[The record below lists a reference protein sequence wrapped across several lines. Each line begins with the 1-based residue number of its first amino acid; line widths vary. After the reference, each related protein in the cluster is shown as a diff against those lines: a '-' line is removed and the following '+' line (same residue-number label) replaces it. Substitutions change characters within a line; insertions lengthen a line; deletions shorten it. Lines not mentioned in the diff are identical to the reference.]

1 MKEVR
6 ANGFGGRVA
15 AEPNGPIRGLRKEYT
30 IINEESDGY
39 TLFNTTDERGA
50 SKRRGIVAAL
60 AAVAM
65 LVPLAFAPSATAAE
79 GDYSGG
85 IKGEYN
91 ALGIAA
97 GVATEAYS
105 GLNSQ
110 ERQDTVLANFN
121 QITPENSMKPEGWY
135 DGNHEFAMSDNT
147 RSLLKFASDNNI
159 RIYGHVLVWH
169 SQTPDW
175 FFQADEW
182 CEDTNNTAG
191 VTSCPLA
198 DKATM
203 QERQRQHIEN
213 VAKAISDEFGPFGS
227 DTNPVVAFDVVN
239 ETVNDT
245 DNPDTNG
252 MRNSLWYQT
261 YDGEDYIY
269 DAFENANT
277 YFNEVY
283 ADPSDDHPVTLFIN
297 DYNTEQ
303 SGKRTRYAALLDRMV
318 AEGVPFDGI
327 GHQFHVTLTTA
338 TSNLEAALTD
348 MERFN
353 KKQAITELDVTTGTP
368 VTEAKLIEQ
377 GQYYYEVN
385 QIIHRH
391 AAQLFSVTVWGLID
405 GLSWRSGEGAPL
417 LFDDNLEKKPA
428 YIGYIGDS
436 ANLPE
441 PLKSMNAFKDDAVGI
456 DSALPGTVA
465 ESGASSPWERL
476 SLVEMTPSA
485 NGAVSGS
492 FNVYWKDGSLVVYA
506 DVADVSAADD
516 DTVTVRVGDSE
527 YTIGRNGVTGGEG
540 VQANVVSSDA
550 GYEVV
555 ADIPYTGAEKDI
567 VEMNVIAT
575 DSATTETSAW
585 STNDTG
591 AVTLAEPLS
600 YTEAVKVPADA
611 QAPVVD
617 ADPSDPVWAEANE
630 VPVDKVTAATPS
642 PEATATAKTLW
653 SDGKLYVLME
663 VTDADID
670 LTNSN
675 PWEKDSVEVYID
687 RGNTKSG
694 QYTND
699 IQQIRVSADGA
710 ELSFGSGASEDVQK
724 SMVQTAGTI
733 VDGGY
738 VVEMA
743 IDLGTAEAGTFEGVD
758 FQINDAKNGAR
769 IGIRNWADPTGAGY
783 QTASHWGVLRLL
795 ADSSE
800 TETPGGEETPGGG
813 TDKPGDEKPQPSD
826 DADNDDKMPQ
836 TGSAVIGVAVVAL
849 LLVAAGCGLVIA
861 RRR

>member
-1 MKEVR
+1 M
-6 ANGFGGRVA
+6 
-15 AEPNGPIRGLRKEYT
+15 
-30 IINEESDGY
+30 D

-60 AAVAM
+60 AAAAM
-65 LVPLAFAPSATAAE
+65 LVPLAFAPTAMAADP
-79 GDYSGG
+79 DYPGG

-91 ALGIAA
+91 PLGINA
-97 GVATEAYS
+97 GVAIETYT
-105 GLNSQ
+105 LN
-110 ERQDTVLANFN
+110 QDKEKALVENFD
-121 QITPENSMKPEGWY
+121 QITPENSLKPEGWY
-135 DGNHEFAMSDNT
+135 DDQHNFRMSPDARN
-147 RSLLKFASDNNI
+147 LLTFASENGI
-159 RIYGHVLVWH
+159 KVYGHVLVWH

-175 FFQADEW
+175 FFQADEG
-182 CEDTNNTAG
+182 CHDTNDNPG

-203 QERQRQHIEN
+203 QERQRKHIEN
-213 VAKAISDEFGPFGS
+213 VAEAISEEFGKFGS
-227 DTNPVVAFDVVN
+227 PTNPVVAFDVVN
-239 ETVNDT
+239 ETVNDG
-245 DNPDTNG
+245 DDPATNG

-261 YDGEDYIY
+261 YGGEDYIY
-269 DAFENANT
+269 DAFRNANT
-277 YFNEVY
+277 YLNDVY
-283 ADPSDDHPVTLFIN
+283 AADDAEHPVTLFIN
-297 DYNTEQ
+297 DYSTEQ
-303 SGKRTRYAALLDRMV
+303 AGKRSRYKALLERMIQQ
-318 AEGVPFDGI
+318 GVPFDGI
-327 GHQFHVTLTTA
+327 GHQFHVSLTTA
-338 TSNLEAALTD
+338 SSNLDDALTD
-348 MERFN
+348 MSSLG
-353 KKQAITELDVTTGTP
+353 KKQAITELDVATGTP

-377 GQYYYEVN
+377 GRYYYDVN

-391 AAQLFSVTVWGLID
+391 ADQLFSVSVWGLSD
-405 GLSWRSGEGAPL
+405 DQSWRNKEGAPL
-417 LFDDNLEKKPA
+417 LFDENLNRKPA
-428 YIGYIGDS
+428 YVGYIGDED
-436 ANLPE
+436 NLPE
-441 PLKSMNAFKDDAVGI
+441 PMKSAIVFKDP
-456 DSALPGTVA
+456 SATVNSPLPGT
-465 ESGASSPWERL
+465 EPRNGASSPWERL
-476 SLVEMTPSA
+476 PLIELNASEDGPVAGRFNAYWNDDALTVYVD
-485 NGAVSGS
+485 AVDATKS
-492 FNVYWKDGSLVVYA
+492 DGDS
-506 DVADVSAADD
+506 
-516 DTVTVRVGDSE
+516 VTVRVGDAE
-527 YTIGRNGVTGGEG
+527 YVIGRSSGPAAAGVASKVVEG
-540 VQANVVSSDA
+540 DG
-550 GYEVV
+550 GYELVV
-555 ADIPYTGAEKDI
+555 TVPCPDAVDENAAVGL
-567 VEMNVIAT
+567 NVIVKDG
-575 DSATTETSAW
+575 DSGQAAAW
-585 STNDTG
+585 DTNPTG
-591 AVTLAEPLS
+591 MVTLVEPLS

-611 QAPVVD
+611 EAPKID
-617 ADPSDPVWAEANE
+617 ADASDAAWDDAVE
-630 VPVDKVTAATPS
+630 VALDKVTSGT

-724 SMVQTAGTI
+724 SMVQTAGKL

-743 IDLGTAEAGTFEGVD
+743 INLGTAEAGTFEGVD

-795 ADSSE
+795 ADPSE
-800 TETPGGEETPGGG
+800 TETPGGEDPETPGDEETPGG
-813 TDKPGDEKPQPSD
+813 DAEKPGDEKPRPSD

>member
-1 MKEVR
+1 
-6 ANGFGGRVA
+6 
-15 AEPNGPIRGLRKEYT
+15 
-30 IINEESDGY
+30 
-39 TLFNTTDERGA
+39 
-50 SKRRGIVAAL
+50 
-60 AAVAM
+60 
-65 LVPLAFAPSATAAE
+65 
-79 GDYSGG
+79 
-85 IKGEYN
+85 
-91 ALGIAA
+91 
-97 GVATEAYS
+97 
-105 GLNSQ
+105 
-110 ERQDTVLANFN
+110 
-121 QITPENSMKPEGWY
+121 
-135 DGNHEFAMSDNT
+135 
-147 RSLLKFASDNNI
+147 
-159 RIYGHVLVWH
+159 
-169 SQTPDW
+169 
-175 FFQADEW
+175 
-182 CEDTNNTAG
+182 
-191 VTSCPLA
+191 
-198 DKATM
+198 
-203 QERQRQHIEN
+203 
-213 VAKAISDEFGPFGS
+213 
-227 DTNPVVAFDVVN
+227 
-239 ETVNDT
+239 
-245 DNPDTNG
+245 
-252 MRNSLWYQT
+252 
-261 YDGEDYIY
+261 
-269 DAFENANT
+269 
-277 YFNEVY
+277 
-283 ADPSDDHPVTLFIN
+283 
-297 DYNTEQ
+297 
-303 SGKRTRYAALLDRMV
+303 
-318 AEGVPFDGI
+318 
-327 GHQFHVTLTTA
+327 
-338 TSNLEAALTD
+338 
-348 MERFN
+348 
-353 KKQAITELDVTTGTP
+353 
-368 VTEAKLIEQ
+368 
-377 GQYYYEVN
+377 
-385 QIIHRH
+385 
-391 AAQLFSVTVWGLID
+391 
-405 GLSWRSGEGAPL
+405 
-417 LFDDNLEKKPA
+417 
-428 YIGYIGDS
+428 
-436 ANLPE
+436 
-441 PLKSMNAFKDDAVGI
+441 MNAFKDDAVGI

-516 DTVTVRVGDSE
+516 DTVTVRVGDAE

-769 IGIRNWADPTGAGY
+769 IGVRNWPIRPAPAIRRRPIGACCVCWPIPPKPRPPAARRPLGGVPT
-783 QTASHWGVLRLL
+783 SL
-795 ADSSE
+795 ATRSRSLPTMLTTTTRCRRPVPRSSE
-800 TETPGGEETPGGG
+800 SPWWRCCWLPPDAGWSSLGVDETCTP
-813 TDKPGDEKPQPSD
+813 
-826 DADNDDKMPQ
+826 A
-836 TGSAVIGVAVVAL
+836 SAPNRFGPCK
-849 LLVAAGCGLVIA
+849 AGRQDRKRVHKLRA
-861 RRR
+861 

>member
-1 MKEVR
+1 MW
-6 ANGFGGRVA
+6 
-15 AEPNGPIRGLRKEYT
+15 GL
-30 IINEESDGY
+30 
-39 TLFNTTDERGA
+39 
-50 SKRRGIVAAL
+50 
-60 AAVAM
+60 
-65 LVPLAFAPSATAAE
+65 
-79 GDYSGG
+79 
-85 IKGEYN
+85 
-91 ALGIAA
+91 
-97 GVATEAYS
+97 
-105 GLNSQ
+105 
-110 ERQDTVLANFN
+110 
-121 QITPENSMKPEGWY
+121 
-135 DGNHEFAMSDNT
+135 
-147 RSLLKFASDNNI
+147 
-159 RIYGHVLVWH
+159 
-169 SQTPDW
+169 
-175 FFQADEW
+175 
-182 CEDTNNTAG
+182 
-191 VTSCPLA
+191 
-198 DKATM
+198 
-203 QERQRQHIEN
+203 
-213 VAKAISDEFGPFGS
+213 
-227 DTNPVVAFDVVN
+227 
-239 ETVNDT
+239 
-245 DNPDTNG
+245 
-252 MRNSLWYQT
+252 
-261 YDGEDYIY
+261 
-269 DAFENANT
+269 
-277 YFNEVY
+277 
-283 ADPSDDHPVTLFIN
+283 SDD
-297 DYNTEQ
+297 Q
-303 SGKRTRYAALLDRMV
+303 
-318 AEGVPFDGI
+318 
-327 GHQFHVTLTTA
+327 
-338 TSNLEAALTD
+338 
-348 MERFN
+348 
-353 KKQAITELDVTTGTP
+353 
-368 VTEAKLIEQ
+368 
-377 GQYYYEVN
+377 
-385 QIIHRH
+385 
-391 AAQLFSVTVWGLID
+391 
-405 GLSWRSGEGAPL
+405 SWRNKEGAPL

-506 DVADVSAADD
+506 DVADASAADD
-516 DTVTVRVGDSE
+516 DTVTVRVGDAE

-617 ADPSDPVWAEANE
+617 ADPSDSVWAEANE

-694 QYTND
+694 QYTDD

-724 SMVQTAGTI
+724 SMVQTAGKI

-743 IDLGTAEAGTFEGVD
+743 INLGTAEAGTFEGVD

-795 ADSSE
+795 ADPSE
-800 TETPGGEETPGGG
+800 TETPGGEDPETPGDEETPGG
-813 TDKPGDEKPQPSD
+813 DAEKPGDEKPRPSD
-826 DADNDDKMPQ
+826 DADNDGKMPQ

>member
-1 MKEVR
+1 M
-6 ANGFGGRVA
+6 
-15 AEPNGPIRGLRKEYT
+15 
-30 IINEESDGY
+30 D

-60 AAVAM
+60 AAAAM
-65 LVPLAFAPSATAAE
+65 LVPLAFAPSAMAADP
-79 GDYSGG
+79 DYPGG

-91 ALGIAA
+91 PLGINA
-97 GVATEAYS
+97 GVAIETYT
-105 GLNSQ
+105 LN
-110 ERQDTVLANFN
+110 QDKEKALVENFN
-121 QITPENSMKPEGWY
+121 QITPENSLKPEGWY
-135 DGNHEFAMSDNT
+135 DDQHNFRMSDDA
-147 RSLLKFASDNNI
+147 RSLLTFASKNGI
-159 RIYGHVLVWH
+159 KVYGHVLVWH

-182 CEDTNNTAG
+182 CHDTNDNPG

-198 DKATM
+198 DKPTM
-203 QERQRQHIEN
+203 QERQRRHIEN
-213 VAKAISDEFGPFGS
+213 VAKAISDKFGKFGS
-227 DTNPVVAFDVVN
+227 PTNPVVAFDVVN
-239 ETVNDT
+239 ETVNDG
-245 DNPDTNG
+245 DDPDTNG

-261 YDGEDYIY
+261 YGGEEYIY
-269 DAFENANT
+269 DAFRNANT
-277 YFNEVY
+277 YLNDVY
-283 ADPSDDHPVTLFIN
+283 AADDAEHPVTLFIN
-297 DYNTEQ
+297 DYGTEQ
-303 SGKRTRYAALLDRMV
+303 AGKRSRYKALLERMIQQ
-318 AEGVPFDGI
+318 GVPFDGI
-327 GHQFHVTLTTA
+327 GHQFHVSLTTA
-338 TSNLEAALTD
+338 SSNLDDALTD
-348 MERFN
+348 MSSLG
-353 KKQAITELDVTTGTP
+353 KKQAITELDVATGTP

-377 GQYYYEVN
+377 GRYYYDVN

-391 AAQLFSVTVWGLID
+391 ADQLFSVSVWGLSD
-405 GLSWRSGEGAPL
+405 DQSWRNKEGAPL
-417 LFDDNLEKKPA
+417 LFDENLNRKPA
-428 YIGYIGDS
+428 YVGYIGDED
-436 ANLPE
+436 NLPE
-441 PLKSMNAFKDDAVGI
+441 PLRSMNAFKDDAVGI

-506 DVADVSAADD
+506 DVADASAADD
-516 DTVTVRVGDSE
+516 DTVTVRVGDAE

-617 ADPSDPVWAEANE
+617 ADPSDSVWAEANE

-694 QYTND
+694 QYTDD

-724 SMVQTAGTI
+724 SMVQTAGKI

-743 IDLGTAEAGTFEGVD
+743 INLGTAEAGTFEGVD

-795 ADSSE
+795 ADPSE
-800 TETPGGEETPGGG
+800 TETPGGEDPETPGDEETPGG
-813 TDKPGDEKPQPSD
+813 DAEKPGDEKPRPSD
-826 DADNDDKMPQ
+826 DADNDGKMPQ